1 MFKRLIVAS
10 AILALSGPVMAYDAG
25 DFIVREAGDVHAPAA
40 LPGGDCICLAVLEAP
55 LRFTHWH
62 HRWLSPLLQLRAG

>member
-1 MFKRLIVAS
+1 
-10 AILALSGPVMAYDAG
+10 
-25 DFIVREAGDVHAPAA
+25 
-40 LPGGDCICLAVLEAP
+40 VLEAP